1 MEADKSWQ
9 CRKCACKADGQTK
22 QTPLQIVEGADRMV
36 NAAERNPEGD
46 ELTLLEFADM
56 EFGELKKELHDHVEK
71 RFDETYELVN
81 EYARNHPVE
90 LNRETSM
97 EVDNEGSEMQEVFD
111 LYKSADCSSLA
122 RKDN

>member
-9 CRKCACKADGQTK
+9 CKKCACKADGQTK

-36 NAAERNPEGD
+36 NAAERNPQGR

-56 EFGELKKELHDHVEK
+56 VLGELKKELHNHVEK
-71 RFDETYELVN
+71 RFNETYGLVK

-90 LNRETSM
+90 LKRETSM
-97 EVDNEGSEMQEVFD
+97 EVDNERSEMQEVFD
-111 LYKSADCSSLA
+111 LYKSADCSSVS
-122 RKDN
+122 RKNN